1 LHGPV
6 PGPYPAGVDPDAA
19 DRASLELDAPIRR
32 AAEATS
38 AADLAPAM
46 AAWVQGLHRSAG
58 NRATGRALGRWRDGA
73 GIGPGGV
80 VHQDVQA
87 AIAAVR
93 GSGNPLDHG
102 AAGRLGA
109 AYGDSLADVRVH
121 ADDHADALA
130 SAVSAR
136 AFTVGPDIFFAS
148 GEYRPG
154 TRSGDE
160 LLAHEVAHVVQQR
173 GAPDTGPLVVS
184 QPGDALELDAEAA
197 VRAAGH

>member
-1 LHGPV
+1 
-6 PGPYPAGVDPDAA
+6 VDPDAA
-19 DRASLELDAPIRR
+19 ERASLELDAPARR
-32 AAEATS
+32 AAGAAT
-38 AADLAPAM
+38 ATMDAAPAM

-73 GIGPGGV
+73 GIGPGGL
-80 VHQDVQA
+80 VHPDVQS
-87 AIAAVR
+87 AIASVR
-93 GSGNPLDHG
+93 GAGTPLDHG

-109 AYGDSLADVRVH
+109 AYGDTLADVRVH
-121 ADDHADALA
+121 ADEHADALA

-136 AFTVGPDIFFAS
+136 AFTVGPDIFFAA

-154 TRSGDE
+154 TRGGDE

-184 QPGDALELDAEAA
+184 QPGDALERDAEAA